1 MEERSDDPQLADIRD
16 HWHWVRD
23 GIQEILEDQKQLTFI
38 PEDVYAACVNGEAQL
53 WVASEGFVITTGLK
67 DEYAR
72 TSTLLIW
79 IAWAEERG
87 KNCVLKYMTFF
98 SEEASKA
105 GYIELEVRTPKPF
118 TQRWLDAGWE
128 LNHSV
133 YTRRV

>member
-1 MEERSDDPQLADIRD
+1 MEERSDEPQLADIRD

-87 KNCVLKYMTFF
+87 KDCVLKYMTFF

-128 LNHSV
+128 LNHFV

>member
-1 MEERSDDPQLADIRD
+1 MEESSDEPQLADIRD

-23 GIQEILEDQKQLTFI
+23 GIQEILTDQEQLTFI
-38 PEDVYAACVNGEAQL
+38 PEDVYAACVNNQAQL
-53 WVASEGFVITTGLK
+53 WIAPEGFVITTGLK

-87 KNCVLKYMTFF
+87 KDCVLKYMAFF
-98 SEEASKA
+98 SEQASKA

-118 TQRWLDAGWE
+118 AQRWLDAGWE

>member
-1 MEERSDDPQLADIRD
+1 MDERSDEPQLANIRD

-23 GIQEILEDQKQLTFI
+23 GIQEILEDQEQLTFRS
-38 PEDVYAACVNGEAQL
+38 EDVYAACVNGEAQL

-67 DEYAR
+67 DEYTG

-87 KNCVLKYMTFF
+87 KDCVLKYMAFF
-98 SEEASKA
+98 SEQASKA
-105 GYIELEVRTPKPF
+105 GYTELEVRTPKPF
-118 TQRWLDAGWE
+118 AQRWLDAGWE

>member
-1 MEERSDDPQLADIRD
+1 MEERSDEPQLADIRD

-53 WVASEGFVITTGLK
+53 WVAPEGFVITTGLK

-87 KNCVLKYMTFF
+87 KDCVLKYMTFF

-105 GYIELEVRTPKPF
+105 GYIELEVRTPKSF
-118 TQRWLDAGWE
+118 TQRWLDAGWK
-128 LNHSV
+128 LDHSV

>member
-1 MEERSDDPQLADIRD
+1 MEERSDEPQLADIRD
-16 HWHWVRD
+16 HLHWVRD

-53 WVASEGFVITTGLK
+53 WVAPEGFVITTGLK

-87 KNCVLKYMTFF
+87 KDCVLKYMTFF

-118 TQRWLDAGWE
+118 TQRWLDAGWK
-128 LNHSV
+128 LDHSV

>member
-1 MEERSDDPQLADIRD
+1 MEERSDEPQLADIRD

-53 WVASEGFVITTGLK
+53 WVAPEGFVITTGLK

-87 KNCVLKYMTFF
+87 KDCVLKYMTFF

-105 GYIELEVRTPKPF
+105 GYIEVEVRTPKPF
-118 TQRWLDAGWE
+118 PQRRLDAGWK
-128 LNHSV
+128 LDHSV

>member
-1 MEERSDDPQLADIRD
+1 MEERSDEPQLADIRD
-16 HWHWVRD
+16 HWHWGRD

-53 WVASEGFVITTGLK
+53 WVAPEGFVITTGLK

-87 KNCVLKYMTFF
+87 KDCVLKYMTFF

-118 TQRWLDAGWE
+118 TQRWLDAGWK
-128 LNHSV
+128 LDHSG

>member
-1 MEERSDDPQLADIRD
+1 MEERSDEPQLADIRD

-53 WVASEGFVITTGLK
+53 WVATEGFVITTGLK

-87 KNCVLKYMTFF
+87 KDCVLKYMTFF

-105 GYIELEVRTPKPF
+105 GYTEIEVRTPKPF
-118 TQRWLDAGWE
+118 TQRWLDAGWK
-128 LNHSV
+128 LDHSV

>member
-87 KNCVLKYMTFF
+87 KDGVLKYMTFF

>member
-1 MEERSDDPQLADIRD
+1 MEERSDEPQLADIRD

-23 GIQEILEDQKQLTFI
+23 GIQEILTDQEQLTFI
-38 PEDVYAACVNGEAQL
+38 PEDVYAACVNNQAQL
-53 WVASEGFVITTGLK
+53 WIAPEGFVITTGLK

-87 KNCVLKYMTFF
+87 KDCVLKYMAFF
-98 SEEASKA
+98 SEQASKA

-118 TQRWLDAGWE
+118 AQRWLDAGWE